1 MSDDKLA
8 WIFETRDEAQLEA
21 RYDAWA
27 GRYDADHEKWGWIG
41 PQQAVRLL
49 LEHAVPDVVLD
60 AGCGT
65 GGVGRALRA
74 TGWSG
79 ELVGVDLSR
88 AMLDRAQAGGWYD
101 RLEHGS
107 LTEVELADGSV
118 DAYVATGVYT
128 HGHVGPEG
136 FPEALRVVAPG
147 GVVVLTVREEVWGA
161 LAPEANRLAAAG
173 EWELVERTD
182 PASFHPGKG
191 DQDDKPQS
199 VVVWRRH

>member
-1 MSDDKLA
+1 MSDDRLH
-8 WIFETRDEAQLEA
+8 WIFETGDDAQLAA

-27 GRYDADHEKWGWIG
+27 AEYDRDHDDWGWVG
-41 PQQAVRLL
+41 PVKAVDRLL
-49 LEHAVPDVVLD
+49 AHANPVAILD

-74 TGWSG
+74 AAWAG
-79 ELVGVDLSR
+79 ELIGVDLSSGMLAR
-88 AMLDRAQAGGWYD
+88 AEAGGWYGE
-101 RLEHGS
+101 LVHAS
-107 LTEVELADGSV
+107 LTALPLGDGSV

-136 FPEALRVVAPG
+136 FAEALRVVRPG
-147 GVVVLTVREEVWGA
+147 GAVVLTVRAEIWDA
-161 LAPEANRLAAAG
+161 LEPEATRLEVAG
-173 EWELVERTD
+173 EWELVERTE

-199 VVVWRRH
+199 VVTWRRR